1 MSELNNLHRPG
12 LEAWPKELVFLCSE
26 VIFQKY
32 QTDVF
37 FISLTQTPRV
47 LAAIPPSKHT
57 GEGRRRSWGG
67 PGFPKRGG
75 SLALALRVPQFGR
88 RRSSNRF

>member
-1 MSELNNLHRPG
+1 MRKGEQREAAPRNPCPESPRSQEMQCRALPG
-12 LEAWPKELVFLCSE
+12 KREAK
-26 VIFQKY
+26 
-32 QTDVF
+32 QTVQGGTW
-37 FISLTQTPRV
+37 SRSWLGRR
-47 LAAIPPSKHT
+47 
-57 GEGRRRSWGG
+57 RRRSWGG